1 MRVPKF
7 RAWDKLG
14 KIMLPVGDID
24 TSYKLVYLEED
35 NGYRCERDFDEIEL
49 MQFTGL
55 KDKNGKEIFEGD
67 IVKYKLEEKTF
78 TDIASFNKF
87 FACFGLEDDTGD
99 WFCSFDWL
107 LENVGKD
114 GFEVIGNVYENQE
127 LLGGE

>member
-1 MRVPKF
+1 MVPRF
-7 RAWDKLG
+7 RAWDRIKKRMFLV
-14 KIMLPVGDID
+14 LEID
-24 TSYKLVYLEED
+24 YENRLVSDETYW
-35 NGYRCERDFDEIEL
+35 NTIPFDDVKL
-49 MQFTGL
+49 MQFTEL

-107 LENVGKD
+107 LENIKQDDIEAV
-114 GFEVIGNVYENQE
+114 GNVYENPE
-127 LLGGE
+127 LLR

>member
-1 MRVPKF
+1 MNPKF
-7 RAWDKLG
+7 RAWD
-14 KIMLPVGDID
+14 
-24 TSYKLVYLEED
+24 ED
-35 NGYRCERDFDEIEL
+35 SQKMNGNVEIYINKDKTIEVRSKDNKTIV
-49 MQFTGL
+49 MQFTEL

-107 LENVGKD
+107 LENIKKND
-114 GFEVIGNVYENQE
+114 IEVVGNVYENQE